1 MRYSQLQ
8 TIFWFCYL
16 IITIL
21 LSLLPPYQGLHI
33 LSIPRDKYQ
42 HFLAYFLLSSF
53 FPWQQFRLKRITV
66 FLFLTE
72 LGICLEILQNLLLI
86 NRTGDFYDAIANS
99 LGVVAGII
107 LISFI
112 NSTQQDTDSKEH
124 NYTSINNKLFKN
136 KLLKKAKHNYI
147 QTNPGLHPELA
158 ILEAIILH
166 GNFDDFKKLIS
177 KLGKEEVARRYW
189 QLIRHPEHRLD
200 YITMNFFNIYF
211 IHHLPHLAPPKLK
224 NNYSSIIT
232 LLPRQ
237 IPASIFSTQQTKI
250 LPLLRKFSRLF
261 HLSNST
267 ALSLYLQH
275 RRPSTIHLYSHYPI
289 NKTAILKIINNHDQY
304 NINIIQD
311 QGQSKLLLDV
321 NSVLIN
327 FVYFPFQIPATI
339 NLSNIINMP
348 SLSSLAAIKS
358 YLLIHDREWSNY
370 VDLYFILQ
378 YCIDFDTLL
387 KQSHALFQHHFSQKK
402 FRQYLCY
409 YDDIDLSKS
418 IDYMQ
423 PQPDNINEIIQNFFI
438 HLATH

>member
-33 LSIPRDKYQ
+33 FSIPRDKYQ

-66 FLFLTE
+66 FLSLTG

-86 NRTGDFYDAIANS
+86 NRTGDLYDAIANS
-99 LGVVAGII
+99 LGIATGII

-112 NSTQQDTDSKEH
+112 NSDQQATDFKEN

-147 QTNPGLHPELA
+147 QTNPNLHHELA
-158 ILEAIILH
+158 ILEEIILH

-177 KLGKEEVARRYW
+177 MLGKEEVARRYW
-189 QLIRHPEHRLD
+189 QLIKHPEHRLD

-211 IHHLPHLAPPKLK
+211 LRHLPHLAPPKLK
-224 NNYSSIIT
+224 NNYKFLIT
-232 LLPRQ
+232 LLPQ
-237 IPASIFSTQQTKI
+237 HIPASILSTQQTKI

-275 RRPSTIHLYSHYPI
+275 RRPSTIHLYSYHPI

-304 NINIIQD
+304 DINIIQD
-311 QGQSKLLLDV
+311 QGQSRLLLDI

-327 FVYFPFQIPATI
+327 FVYFPFQIPAKI
-339 NLSNIINMP
+339 NFSNIINMP

-358 YLLIHDREWSNY
+358 YLLIHDRKWSHY

-378 YCIDFDTLL
+378 YYTSFDILL
-387 KQSHALFQHHFSQKK
+387 KQSYKLFQHHFNQKK

-409 YDDIDLSKS
+409 YKDIDLSET

-423 PQPDNINEIIQNFFI
+423 PQPDNINEIIQKFFI